1 MKSLGID
8 IGTTTISAAVIDPAA
23 NTVLT
28 TRTVPNDSFIRT
40 ERSWEKIQDAEKIC
54 AKVFG
59 LADELLKTHQ
69 EIESIG
75 LTGQMHG
82 IVYVDRQGECIGPLY
97 TWQDERG
104 ALPCSCY
111 GGKSVCDL
119 LSETYGIRIY
129 PGYGLATH
137 LYNQV
142 SGLVPERAVKICTI
156 MDYIGMKM
164 TGRREPLMHSSNAA
178 SLGMFDVRERCFMR
192 EIIRDAG
199 IQEDLLPETS
209 DEFAV
214 LGKYRGR
221 KVSLAIGDNQA
232 GFLGAVD
239 DIDHTVLLNMGT
251 GGQISVCSDTFF
263 EGRGIEA
270 RPFLPGK
277 YLLVGASLC
286 GGRAYAMLERFF
298 RLYCEGAGVKETD
311 HYAVMERLMDQRM
324 EEMAQERKLSVT
336 TTFSGTREEPLKR
349 GMIGDID
356 VDNFT
361 PGNLI
366 RGFLDGMAEELHGM
380 YEEMACGTELPA
392 EMLILS
398 GNGFRKNRHLRRIAE
413 EKFGMKAVLAE
424 CCEEA
429 ACGAARSAGA
439 GIGWKFAADINIC

>member
-192 EIIRDAG
+192 GIIRDAG

-251 GGQISVCSDTFF
+251 GGQISVCSHTFF

-298 RLYCEGAGVKETD
+298 RLYCEGAGMKETD

-380 YEEMACGTELPA
+380 YEEMVCGTELPA

-413 EKFGMKAVLAE
+413 EKFGIKAVLAE

>member
-82 IVYVDRQGECIGPLY
+82 IVYVDRQGECLGPLY

-192 EIIRDAG
+192 GIIRDAG

-298 RLYCEGAGVKETD
+298 RLYCEGAGMKETD

-380 YEEMACGTELPA
+380 YEEMVCGTELPA

-413 EKFGMKAVLAE
+413 EKFGIKAVLAE

>member
-192 EIIRDAG
+192 GIIRDAG

>member
-286 GGRAYAMLERFF
+286 GGRAYTMLERFF

-413 EKFGMKAVLAE
+413 EKFGIKAVLAE

>member
-82 IVYVDRQGECIGPLY
+82 IVYVDRQGECLGPLY

-156 MDYIGMKM
+156 MDYIVMKM

-298 RLYCEGAGVKETD
+298 RFYCEGAGMKETD

-324 EEMAQERKLSVT
+324 EEMAQERKLRVT

-380 YEEMACGTELPA
+380 YEEMVCGTELPA

>member
-1 MKSLGID
+1 MYL
-8 IGTTTISAAVIDPAA
+8 
-23 NTVLT
+23 N
-28 TRTVPNDSFIRT
+28 
-40 ERSWEKIQDAEKIC
+40 
-54 AKVFG
+54 
-59 LADELLKTHQ
+59 
-69 EIESIG
+69 
-75 LTGQMHG
+75 
-82 IVYVDRQGECIGPLY
+82 
-97 TWQDERG
+97 
-104 ALPCSCY
+104 
-111 GGKSVCDL
+111 
-119 LSETYGIRIY
+119 
-129 PGYGLATH
+129 
-137 LYNQV
+137 NQV

-192 EIIRDAG
+192 GIIRDAG

-298 RLYCEGAGVKETD
+298 RLYCEGAGMKETD

>member
-192 EIIRDAG
+192 GIIRDAG

-413 EKFGMKAVLAE
+413 EKFGIKAVLAE

>member
-199 IQEDLLPETS
+199 IQEGSP
-209 DEFAV
+209 
-214 LGKYRGR
+214 
-221 KVSLAIGDNQA
+221 
-232 GFLGAVD
+232 
-239 DIDHTVLLNMGT
+239 
-251 GGQISVCSDTFF
+251 
-263 EGRGIEA
+263 
-270 RPFLPGK
+270 
-277 YLLVGASLC
+277 
-286 GGRAYAMLERFF
+286 
-298 RLYCEGAGVKETD
+298 
-311 HYAVMERLMDQRM
+311 
-324 EEMAQERKLSVT
+324 
-336 TTFSGTREEPLKR
+336 
-349 GMIGDID
+349 
-356 VDNFT
+356 
-361 PGNLI
+361 
-366 RGFLDGMAEELHGM
+366 
-380 YEEMACGTELPA
+380 
-392 EMLILS
+392 S
-398 GNGFRKNRHLRRIAE
+398 GNFR
-413 EKFGMKAVLAE
+413 
-424 CCEEA
+424 
-429 ACGAARSAGA
+429 
-439 GIGWKFAADINIC
+439 

>member
-28 TRTVPNDSFIRT
+28 TRTVPNDSFICT

-192 EIIRDAG
+192 GIIRDAG

-298 RLYCEGAGVKETD
+298 RLYCEGAGMKETD

-380 YEEMACGTELPA
+380 YEEMVCGTELPA

-413 EKFGMKAVLAE
+413 EKFGIKAVLAE

>member
-192 EIIRDAG
+192 GIIRDAG

-298 RLYCEGAGVKETD
+298 RLYCEGAGMKETD

-324 EEMAQERKLSVT
+324 EEMARERKLSVT

-380 YEEMACGTELPA
+380 YEEMVCGTELPA

-413 EKFGMKAVLAE
+413 EKFGIKAVLAE

>member
-1 MKSLGID
+1 MKFLGID
-8 IGTTTISAAVIDPAA
+8 IGTTTISAAVMDPAA

-40 ERSWEKIQDAEKIC
+40 ERSWEKLQDAEKIC

-104 ALPCSCY
+104 ALPCFCY

-156 MDYIGMKM
+156 MDYIGIKM

>member
-82 IVYVDRQGECIGPLY
+82 IVYVDRQGECSGPLY

-298 RLYCEGAGVKETD
+298 RLYCEGAGMKETD

-380 YEEMACGTELPA
+380 YEEMVCGTELPA

-398 GNGFRKNRHLRRIAE
+398 GNGFRKNRHLSRIAE
-413 EKFGMKAVLAE
+413 KKFGMKAVLAE

>member
-192 EIIRDAG
+192 GIIRDAG

-298 RLYCEGAGVKETD
+298 RLYCEGAGMKETD

-413 EKFGMKAVLAE
+413 EKFGIKAVLAE

>member
-192 EIIRDAG
+192 GIIRDAG

-298 RLYCEGAGVKETD
+298 RLYCEGAGMKETD

-361 PGNLI
+361 PENLI

-380 YEEMACGTELPA
+380 YEEMVCGTELPA

-413 EKFGMKAVLAE
+413 EKFGIKAVLAE

>member
-192 EIIRDAG
+192 GIIRDAG

-251 GGQISVCSDTFF
+251 GGQISVWSDTFF

-298 RLYCEGAGVKETD
+298 RLYCEGAGMKETD

-380 YEEMACGTELPA
+380 YEEMVCGTELPA

-413 EKFGMKAVLAE
+413 EKFGIKAVLAE

>member
-192 EIIRDAG
+192 GIIRDAG

-298 RLYCEGAGVKETD
+298 RLYCEGAGMKETD
-311 HYAVMERLMDQRM
+311 HYAVMERLMAQRM

-380 YEEMACGTELPA
+380 YEEMVCGTELPA

-413 EKFGMKAVLAE
+413 EKFGIKAVLAE

>member
-298 RLYCEGAGVKETD
+298 RLYCEGAGMKETD

-380 YEEMACGTELPA
+380 YEEMVCGTELPA

-413 EKFGMKAVLAE
+413 EKFGIKAVLAE

>member
-1 MKSLGID
+1 MYL
-8 IGTTTISAAVIDPAA
+8 
-23 NTVLT
+23 N
-28 TRTVPNDSFIRT
+28 
-40 ERSWEKIQDAEKIC
+40 
-54 AKVFG
+54 
-59 LADELLKTHQ
+59 
-69 EIESIG
+69 
-75 LTGQMHG
+75 
-82 IVYVDRQGECIGPLY
+82 
-97 TWQDERG
+97 
-104 ALPCSCY
+104 
-111 GGKSVCDL
+111 
-119 LSETYGIRIY
+119 
-129 PGYGLATH
+129 
-137 LYNQV
+137 NQV